1 MLRAEDVPAG
11 LLKLVAKQP
20 PLAGSESAVGFHAAL
35 QPADADLFT
44 GEPTRFAGVD
54 FMAPDALA
62 NPVDLAMLGAVD
74 EGPCGT
80 D

>member
-1 MLRAEDVPAG
+1 M
-11 LLKLVAKQP
+11 
-20 PLAGSESAVGFHAAL
+20 AL